1 MADEKK
7 RDYYEVLGVPKTA
20 DDATLKK
27 AYRDLAKKYH
37 PDLHPGDKEAEAKF
51 KEASEAYSVLSDPQK
66 RKQYDTFGHDAP
78 GGGFGGAGFG
88 GFNFDSSNF
97 SGDFSDIFGD
107 LFGGMFGG
115 GRTRARS
122 GPARG
127 ADVDYVIRI
136 DFNEAVFGCEKEI
149 ELSSKTE
156 CKTCNGTGAKPGTSP
171 VTCGR
176 CNGTGQ
182 IVHTQQS
189 VLGIIRNVTP
199 CPDCKGTGKII
210 REKCRDC
217 GGTGYTTTRK
227 RLKVKIPAGIDN
239 GQGIRVRGEGEPGTA
254 GGPRGDL
261 IVEVVVRPHPD
272 FRREGKDIYSSVKV
286 PYATMVLGGDISV
299 NTVDGEVSY
308 KVSPGTQSGTRVRI
322 RGKGVP
328 ESGYGYT
335 QSRGDHYATL
345 EVDVPT
351 SLTNEQKDALRIYQ
365 DALGEKR
372 KKKGFFGK

>member
-1 MADEKK
+1 MADDKK
-7 RDYYEVLGVPKTA
+7 RDYYEVLGVSKTA
-20 DDATLKK
+20 TDDEIKK

-51 KEASEAYSVLSDPQK
+51 KEASEAYSVLSDADK
-66 RKQYDTFGHDAP
+66 RRQYDAVGHA
-78 GGGFGGAGFG
+78 GMNGGFGGFDAGSYSDMFSGFG
-88 GFNFDSSNF
+88 
-97 SGDFSDIFGD
+97 DIFGD
-107 LFGGMFGG
+107 IFGMFGG
-115 GRTRARS
+115 RGRGNARPT
-122 GPARG
+122 GPVQG
-127 ADVDYVIRI
+127 KDSTYVLRI
-136 DFNEAVFGCEKEI
+136 TFQEAVFGCEKEI

-372 KKKGFFGK
+372 KKKGLFGK

>member
-1 MADEKK
+1 M
-7 RDYYEVLGVPKTA
+7 
-20 DDATLKK
+20 
-27 AYRDLAKKYH
+27 
-37 PDLHPGDKEAEAKF
+37 
-51 KEASEAYSVLSDPQK
+51 
-66 RKQYDTFGHDAP
+66 
-78 GGGFGGAGFG
+78 
-88 GFNFDSSNF
+88 
-97 SGDFSDIFGD
+97 
-107 LFGGMFGG
+107 
-115 GRTRARS
+115 
-122 GPARG
+122 
-127 ADVDYVIRI
+127 
-136 DFNEAVFGCEKEI
+136 
-149 ELSSKTE
+149 
-156 CKTCNGTGAKPGTSP
+156 
-171 VTCGR
+171 
-176 CNGTGQ
+176 
-182 IVHTQQS
+182 HTQQS

-322 RGKGVP
+322 RGQGRTRVGLRLHAVARRPLRDAGSGRPHVAHERAEGRLAHLSGRFGRETQKEGIFRQVSFPERRTQAPDSSAGVGRLP
-328 ESGYGYT
+328 KYPGTCVAVYDAKTTDYTVYG
-335 QSRGDHYATL
+335 DKC
-345 EVDVPT
+345 
-351 SLTNEQKDALRIYQ
+351 QKKEDNDR
-365 DALGEKR
+365 
-372 KKKGFFGK
+372 